1 MNSLIKYGQNT
12 LFNIKIITIFITS
25 FVSASLFALE
35 TDFSQ
40 NIVIDAKKQELEIKT
55 NTLSFSGDVEVKQGS
70 LRMKADRLEVI
81 KADENDPASQ
91 DILRATGLPASYQ
104 QVLESGETLVATAQN
119 IQYKVKDR
127 ILTLS
132 GKASISQQGSQ
143 VSGETIEYNLVEQKL
158 IASSN
163 TQQGQKVRTVL
174 TPKGSDK

>member
-1 MNSLIKYGQNT
+1 MLNNKITAIFFASLIS
-12 LFNIKIITIFITS
+12 TS
-25 FVSASLFALE
+25 SYALE

-81 KADENDPASQ
+81 KADENDPTSQ
-91 DILRATGLPASYQ
+91 DILRAIGTPARYQ
-104 QVLESGETLVATAQN
+104 QVLESGETLVATAKN

-132 GKASISQQGSQ
+132 GSASISQQGSQ

-163 TQQGQKVRTVL
+163 ANKGQKVRTVL
-174 TPKGSDK
+174 TPKGSDN